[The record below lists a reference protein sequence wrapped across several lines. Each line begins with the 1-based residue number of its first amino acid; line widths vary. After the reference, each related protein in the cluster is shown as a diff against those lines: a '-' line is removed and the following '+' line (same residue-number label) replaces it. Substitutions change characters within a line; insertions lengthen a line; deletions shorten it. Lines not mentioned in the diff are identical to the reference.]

1 MNKKMNIKDMTLEEK
16 VGQML
21 MFAFHGYDYSEQLE
35 EQIKDL
41 NVGGVILFAKNIDSD
56 NLERTKEL
64 NQKISKSA
72 KYPIFIGLDQE
83 GGMVRRVMKNIT
95 PLPGAMTLS
104 ATGENIEDIC
114 FYEGCELKE
123 LGFNMTFAPDS
134 DVNNNPLNPVINSRS
149 YSDDPMV
156 VASYVRQAVRGYR
169 KANII
174 STLKH
179 FPGHGDTNVDSH
191 LSLPTVT
198 KDLETLENLELLPFR
213 EAIKNGECDGIMAAH
228 ILYSKIDDRFPATLS
243 HKVIQELLR
252 DKMGYDGFICTDSL
266 TMGAIKE
273 NFSYEEIVLN
283 SVNAGID
290 VLMFCGGAELKEQH
304 EIYDTFLRLVK
315 EGKIKEETVDK
326 SVSRIIK
333 IKNEFLINDAPKINK
348 KYALELSERLFDESV
363 TLVFNKMDVAIKEGE
378 KVLILFPEVKLLTL
392 VDNEKSEYK
401 TLKTFMPEFTE
412 VKYNKDLENLENIA
426 QMAQNYDKIIM
437 ATMNVSRGD
446 YQTKVFSVLD
456 KKKTVVCSMRS
467 PYDALYL
474 EGLENY
480 ICSYE
485 VGEDSL
491 KALSKALRG
500 EIKFKGKLPV
510 KL

>member
-1 MNKKMNIKDMTLEEK
+1 MDKLMNIKDLTLEEK

-21 MFAFHGYDYSEQLE
+21 MFAFHGYDYSEQLD
-35 EQIKDL
+35 EQIKEL
-41 NVGGVILFAKNIDSD
+41 NVGGVILFAKNIDSN
-56 NLERTKEL
+56 NLLVTKKL
-64 NQKISKSA
+64 NEEIKKNA
-72 KYPIFIGLDQE
+72 KYPILIGLDQE

-156 VASYVRQAVRGYR
+156 VSNYVRQAVRGYR
-169 KANII
+169 RANII

-198 KDLETLENLELLPFR
+198 KDLKTLENLELLPFK

-228 ILYSKIDDRFPATLS
+228 ILYSQIDNTFPATLS

-252 DKMGYDGFICTDSL
+252 EKMGYDGFICTDSL
-266 TMGAIKE
+266 TMGAIQE
-273 NFSYEEIVLN
+273 NFTYEEIVLN
-283 SVNAGID
+283 SVNAGVD

-326 SVSRIIK
+326 AVSRIIK
-333 IKNEFLINDAPKINK
+333 VKNEFLTKEAPKIDK
-348 KYALELSERLFDESV
+348 QKAKTLSERLFDESV
-363 TLVFNKMDVAIKEGE
+363 TLAFNKMDVVVNEKE

-392 VDNEKSEYK
+392 VDNETSEYK
-401 TLKTFMPEFTE
+401 TLKTFMPEPDE
-412 VKYNKDLENLENIA
+412 IKYNRDLENLENIA
-426 QMAQNYDKIIM
+426 QISKNYDKIIM

-446 YQTKVFSVLD
+446 YQTKVFDVLD
-456 KKKTVVCSMRS
+456 KKKTIVCSLRS

-474 EGLENY
+474 NGLENY

-491 KALSKALRG
+491 RALSRALRG